1 MEIFNSISNSQNPM
15 QALMKLASSNP
26 NLQTAVETI
35 NNCGGNVETAF
46 YQLASQRGIE
56 PNAFLNQIKSM
67 ISNFGTR

>member
-1 MEIFNSISNSQNPM
+1 
-15 QALMKLASSNP
+15 MKLASSNP